1 MKPNYRNIVQKG
13 DEIYLCVNGEW
24 FFITR
29 QSHPWAPVLWALFI
43 WDGLVRLRREWQLS
57 AWWIN
62 MPMYQAFVKEPN

>member
-24 FFITR
+24 FFYNQTEPPLGAGAMGTVYLGR
-29 QSHPWAPVLWALFI
+29 SCQ
-43 WDGLVRLRREWQLS
+43 LRREWQLS